1 MCKLH
6 ILTKRTIIMAKQLIV
21 TELQA
26 QTQINNKRKFMQNK
40 EMKYESN
47 TKPRIEYID
56 AMRGFTMIM
65 VVLYHIKLNNFSGP
79 ADNTIFTSIL
89 MSFRMPLFFFIS
101 GFLTYKYNTC
111 IQSHSSLIAN
121 SLKKIRIQV
130 IPTLIIGLTYTY
142 IIANKNWHDFIAND
156 LKLGYWFTIALL
168 EMFLIYYLVCFLTKK
183 WTIKE
188 NFTPLIIVLVG
199 TSLCMYLALSPIKRF
214 PMLNSWCDA
223 ISFTRTCQY
232 FIYFVAGIIA
242 SKYRNIFFLA
252 QRNQYISAIAIVSFT
267 LLTYYNFTIVD
278 YDSYAIE
285 KFFTRISPVILGLL
299 GIFIVFNFFRT
310 YQENFT
316 RERKLGRILQF
327 IGKRTLD
334 IYLLHY
340 FLIPTIPYF
349 GDFIQDNP
357 NFVIE
362 ATVLSLLSILVVA
375 FCLVLSSIIRT
386 SSFLGYYLFGVKQK

>member
-1 MCKLH
+1 
-6 ILTKRTIIMAKQLIV
+6 
-21 TELQA
+21 
-26 QTQINNKRKFMQNK
+26 
-40 EMKYESN
+40 
-47 TKPRIEYID
+47 
-56 AMRGFTMIM
+56 
-65 VVLYHIKLNNFSGP
+65 
-79 ADNTIFTSIL
+79 
-89 MSFRMPLFFFIS
+89 
-101 GFLTYKYNTC
+101 
-111 IQSHSSLIAN
+111 
-121 SLKKIRIQV
+121 
-130 IPTLIIGLTYTY
+130 
-142 IIANKNWHDFIAND
+142 
-156 LKLGYWFTIALL
+156 
-168 EMFLIYYLVCFLTKK
+168 
-183 WTIKE
+183 
-188 NFTPLIIVLVG
+188 
-199 TSLCMYLALSPIKRF
+199 
-214 PMLNSWCDA
+214 MLNSWCDA